1 MKVSGREPKAESISA
16 STASATAPPS
26 SRPEAL
32 FDLVCEYRNAPSNTA
47 SAMTVGQWAKA
58 WQDEWQRANRAEVEL
73 EELREA
79 NRLRDEQR
87 KAAT

>member
-1 MKVSGREPKAESISA
+1 MSERYIGES
-16 STASATAPPS
+16 
-26 SRPEAL
+26 RFDQPEAL
-32 FDLVCEYRNAPSNTA
+32 FDLVREYRDAPSNTA
-47 SAMTVGQWAKA
+47 SAMTVEQWAKA

-87 KAAT
+87 KAAS